1 MDHNDAHCR
10 EEVLLGGRLT
20 GGVVRIGDT
29 VRRPVKLQS
38 LFVARLLTHLTHIGF
53 DGAPRFLGR
62 DEHDRDILS
71 FIPGWVPAHF
81 QQFENEQVWGAGQLL
96 QRFHAATANTDLVEE
111 GKVICHHDPGPNNV
125 VSQDRRPRAFIDFDM
140 AALGE
145 PLEDIGYM
153 AWTWCV
159 SSRPDRSPSVCQA
172 EQVRVLADAY
182 GLTSLDRGKIIGAII
197 RQQEL
202 SIHFWKAYL
211 VNDAGTVPT
220 PPEEIQKRID
230 WTEHEIEYTK
240 VNQTIFEQAL
250 R

>member
-1 MDHNDAHCR
+1 MK
-10 EEVLLGGRLT
+10 
-20 GGVVRIGDT
+20 
-29 VRRPVKLQS
+29 PQS
-38 LFVARLLTHLTHIGF
+38 FFLARLLTHLTHIGF
-53 DGAPRFLGR
+53 DGASRFLGR
-62 DEHDRDILS
+62 DEHDHDILS
-71 FIPGWVPAHF
+71 FIPG
-81 QQFENEQVWGAGQLL
+81 L
-96 QRFHAATANTDLVEE
+96 
-111 GKVICHHDPGPNNV
+111 DPGPNNV
-125 VSQDRRPRAFIDFDM
+125 VFQDRRPRAFIDFDM
-140 AALGE
+140 AAPGE

-172 EQVRVLADAY
+172 EQVRILADAY
-182 GLTSLDRGKIIGAII
+182 GLTSLGRGKIIRAII

-202 SIHFWKAYL
+202 YIHFWKAYL

-230 WTEHEIEYTK
+230 WTEHEIAYTK

>member
-1 MDHNDAHCR
+1 MDHNDAYCR

-20 GGVVRIGDT
+20 VGVVRTGDT
-29 VRRPVKLQS
+29 VRRPAKPQS

-71 FIPGWVPAHF
+71 FIPGWVPARF
-81 QQFENEQVWGAGQLL
+81 QRFENEQVWVAGQLL

-125 VSQDRRPRAFIDFDM
+125 VFQGGRPRAFIDFDM
-140 AALGE
+140 AAPGE

-159 SSRPDRSPSVCQA
+159 SSRPDRGPSACQA
-172 EQVRVLADAY
+172 EQVRILADAY
-182 GLTSLDRGKIIGAII
+182 GLTSLDRGRILRAII

-202 SIHFWKAYL
+202 NIHFWRAYL
-211 VNDAGTVPT
+211 VDDAGTVPT

-230 WTEHEIEYTK
+230 WTKHEIAYTT
-240 VNQTIFEQAL
+240 VNHTIFEQAL